1 MATSTRTTKKQLN
14 IRLPDN
20 SFRQLSELQTRLG
33 MTQVQVIMLAL
44 DRLATQ
50 EQAGKA

>member
-1 MATSTRTTKKQLN
+1 MPKKQLN

-20 SFRQLSELQTRLG
+20 SSKQLTELQVKLG

-44 DRLATQ
+44 ERLATQ
-50 EQAGKA
+50 EKST

>member
-1 MATSTRTTKKQLN
+1 MAKKQLN

-20 SFRQLSELQTRLG
+20 SSKQLAELQVKLG

-44 DRLATQ
+44 DRLAQSQ
-50 EQAGKA
+50 ES

>member
-1 MATSTRTTKKQLN
+1 MPHKQLN

-20 SFRQLSELQTRLG
+20 SLRQLLDLQSKLG

-50 EQAGKA
+50 ENNEQAKARKK